1 MLNDF
6 GMEGGSM
13 FPNILTFNAN
23 TGQWKLRRDGETNVI
38 DMPSKVVMDLEV
50 FQKGWNLILKGQ
62 APQSQM
68 VKYDKPFPVKPGEEF
83 KKTFCIRLYHKDIGL
98 CEFGSNS
105 GMVGQAVQKFFNTYL
120 EGRPDDKQIPVV
132 AIKENGSAG
141 EWFVP
146 NLEVVKYINRPEGLT
161 EINVTE
167 TPDLS
172 MPEKPNENQ
181 FDDSIDVS
189 PHMDDR
195 LGKDSKKKKAIPYTK
210 AEEDAEM
217 AKLDAALGIDDDE
230 F

>member
-23 TGQWKLRRDGETNVI
+23 TGQWKLRRDGEWNI
-38 DMPSKVVMDLEV
+38 IEFPEKVVMDLEV
-50 FQKGWNLILKGQ
+50 MQKGWILLLKNQ

-68 VKYDKPFPVKPGEEF
+68 VKHDKPFPVKPGEEF
-83 KKTFCIRLYHKDIGL
+83 KKTFCIRMYHKDIGL
-98 CEFGSNS
+98 CEFGSNAS
-105 GMVGQAVQKFFNTYL
+105 NVGKAMQTFFNDYL
-120 EGRPDDKQIPVV
+120 ANRPDDKQIPVV
-132 AIKENGSAG
+132 VPKKNAEAG

-146 NLEVVKYINRPEGLT
+146 QFEIIKYVKRPEGLT